1 MKPIHPF
8 ALTLLGAL
16 PVAAINLD
24 SGAHADV
31 VLDWN
36 GLLSEV
42 LAAETT
48 YDNPGYASRST
59 AMMNLAIYDGIAAA
73 SDTLTS
79 TTFYNYGTDFTGT
92 TSTVAAEVAASQAAY
107 TVLSSLYGSQQTTLD
122 AFYASSLANP
132 SVSAAD
138 LDTGLALGTQIG
150 NAILDTRANDGWD
163 NVVDYT
169 YQPEGTVGAFQPDPE
184 NPDVPAWG
192 VAWGQ
197 VDTFA
202 IASTESY
209 VPESPPDVTSAAYA
223 ASYNEVVALGGGD
236 STERTADQTEA
247 GIFWAY
253 DSGQGTPLV
262 LFNDVL
268 RTIAVQ
274 EGNTTQENAELF
286 AHASVAMADAA
297 IVAWDTKF
305 AEEFWRP
312 GTAIVDGDLDGNALT
327 QGVSD
332 WIALG
337 APDGGDD
344 EIGLTPQFPTY
355 ISGHATFGGALFGTL
370 QDFYGTD
377 DIAFEL
383 TSAELELL
391 LDDPD
396 LQAAYGLDLDDAERT
411 FATLS
416 EAMAENGRSR
426 VYLGIHFDFDDLIGQ
441 EVGQD
446 VAASINGQLFV
457 ANGVTIPEPAS
468 AALVLAGLALA
479 QRRRQRQL
487 LSVAS

>member
-1 MKPIHPF
+1 MKPTSPISL
-8 ALTLLGAL
+8 ALLGAVL
-16 PVAAINLD
+16 GVPVLAPTGFQ

-36 GLLSEV
+36 ELLSDV
-42 LAAETT
+42 LAAEST

-59 AMMNLAIYDGIAAA
+59 AMMNLAIYDGVAAGGT
-73 SDTLTS
+73 STS

-92 TSTVAAEVAASQAAY
+92 TSTAAAEVAASQAAY
-107 TVLSSLYGSQQTTLD
+107 TVLSSLYGSQQSTID
-122 AFYASSLANP
+122 AFYTSTLAGQAASATDRDAG
-132 SVSAAD
+132 V
-138 LDTGLALGTQIG
+138 ALGTQIG
-150 NAILDTRANDGWD
+150 NAIVATRANDGWD

-169 YQPEGTVGAFQPDPE
+169 YQSDGTVGAFQADPL

-202 IASTESY
+202 LASPESY
-209 VPESPPDVTSAAYA
+209 VPALPPDVTSAEYA
-223 ASYNEVVALGGGD
+223 ASYNEVVALGGVD
-236 STERTADQTEA
+236 STARTADQTEA
-247 GIFWAY
+247 GVFWAY

-268 RTIAVQ
+268 RTISVQ
-274 EGNTTQENAELF
+274 EGNTTAENAELF

-297 IVAWDTKF
+297 VVAWDSKF
-305 AEEFWRP
+305 DYEFWRP

-327 QGVSD
+327 AAVSD
-332 WIALG
+332 WVALG
-337 APDGGDD
+337 APDGGGD
-344 EIGLTPQFPTY
+344 EIGFTPPFPTY

-377 DIAFEL
+377 DIAFSL
-383 TSAELELL
+383 TSEELRLL
-391 LDDPD
+391 LDDPA

-411 FATLS
+411 FASLS

-446 VAASINGQLFV
+446 VASAINGQPFV
-457 ANGVTIPEPAS
+457 ANPVTVPEPAS
-468 AALVLAGLALA
+468 AALVLIGLALV
-479 QRRRQRQL
+479 QRRRGR
-487 LSVAS
+487 ARA

>member
-1 MKPIHPF
+1 MKPTFPI
-8 ALTLLGAL
+8 ALALLSAL
-16 PVAAINLD
+16 PLAGAGLET
-24 SGAHADV
+24 GAHADV

-36 GLLSEV
+36 QLLSEV
-42 LAAETT
+42 LSVETT

-73 SDTLTS
+73 EGTSTS
-79 TTFYNYGTDFTGT
+79 TTFYDYGSDFTGT
-92 TSTVAAEVAASQAAY
+92 TSTAAAEVAARQAAY
-107 TVLSSLYGSQQTTLD
+107 TVLSSLYGSQQSTLD
-122 AFYASSLANP
+122 AFYNTSLEGPSAST
-132 SVSAAD
+132 AD
-138 LDTGLALGTQIG
+138 LDAGVALGTQIG
-150 NAILDTRANDGWD
+150 HAIVARRAQDGWD

-169 YQPEGTVGAFQPDPE
+169 YQAAGTVGAFQADPL

-202 IASTESY
+202 LSSPESY
-209 VPESPPDVTSAAYA
+209 VPAAPPEVTSAEYA
-223 ASYNEVVALGGGD
+223 ASYNEVAALGGVD
-236 STERTADQTEA
+236 STARTADQTEA
-247 GIFWAY
+247 GVFWAY

-274 EGNTTQENAELF
+274 EGNTTAENAALF

-305 AEEFWRP
+305 DLEFWRP
-312 GTAIVDGDLDGNALT
+312 GTAIVDADLDGNTYT

-332 WIALG
+332 WVALG
-337 APDGGDD
+337 APDGGGD

-370 QDFYGTD
+370 QEFYGTD
-377 DIAFEL
+377 DIAFSL
-383 TSAELELL
+383 TSAELERL

-396 LQAAYGLDLDDAERT
+396 LQGAYGLDLEDAERT
-411 FATLS
+411 FASLS

-441 EVGQD
+441 EVGRD

-457 ANGVTIPEPAS
+457 THGVTIPEPAS
-468 AALVLAGLALA
+468 AALILTGFALV
-479 QRRRQRQL
+479 QRRRRR
-487 LSVAS
+487 AGA